1 MRCLKEIILITGFF
15 TIGFMALGQS
25 VEAIGQLDRDTIKM
39 GEHLNFELNMKAPE
53 GFEVFWPD
61 WGDTLSKK
69 VEIISKSDIQQQP
82 LDTRRN
88 IWMKQNIIV
97 TSFDT
102 GVNIIPPV
110 KLEFSPKG
118 DSTVFTATSAAI
130 SFYVQPMTVD
140 TTASFKPIKGPRG
153 APISFLEILP
163 WIIGILGFL
172 GVTALALWYFLR
184 RQRKTKPIPV
194 FEKPKIPPY
203 KTAIEQLEE
212 LRHKKLWQNGHL
224 KDYYSE
230 MTDIVRS
237 YIENQFGVQ
246 AVEMTTDEILI
257 GIKPLRINEAAVYK
271 LKHCLQLADLVKF
284 AKAEPLPLEHDIC
297 LDNSLIFVKESHA
310 NTRLQQPEK
319 IAETEKKEE
328 L

>member
-1 MRCLKEIILITGFF
+1 MNFLKKIMLLTAYAALSFS
-15 TIGFMALGQS
+15 ALGQS
-25 VEAIGQLDRDTIKM
+25 VEAVGQLDRDTIKM
-39 GEHLNFELNMKAPE
+39 GERLNFELNMKAPE

-69 VEIISKSDIQQQP
+69 VEIISASEIQQQP
-82 LDTRRN
+82 LDAKGN
-88 IWMKQNIIV
+88 VWMKQNIIV

-102 GVNIIPPV
+102 GVNIIPSV
-110 KLEFSPKG
+110 ELEFSPKG
-118 DSTVFTATSAAI
+118 DTTIFTATSAAL
-130 SFYVQPMTVD
+130 SFYVQPVSVD
-140 TTASFKPIKGPRG
+140 TTASFKPIKGPRK
-153 APISFLEILP
+153 APISFLELLP
-163 WIIGILGFL
+163 WIIGILGML
-172 GVTALALWYFLR
+172 GITALALWYFLR
-184 RQRKTKPIPV
+184 RQRKTSPIPV

-212 LRHKKLWQNGHL
+212 LRHQKLWQNGHV
-224 KDYYSE
+224 KAYYSE
-230 MTDIVRS
+230 MTDIVRN

-257 GIKPLRINEAAVYK
+257 GIKPLNINEDATYK

-284 AKAEPLPLEHDIC
+284 AKAEPSPLEHDIC
-297 LDNSLIFVKESHA
+297 LDNSLVFVKESHA

-319 IAETEKKEE
+319 VAELGKKED